1 MCTEYSRTVELLAAE
16 CGCPLEHPIAV
27 KFRSY
32 VMDGDWD
39 QVINV
44 YTMNCQTCLACSDC
58 WLLISE
64 VVGCWHLQSAGCQL
78 IFIALI

>member
-1 MCTEYSRTVELLAAE
+1 MHVMYVCSRTVELLAAE

-39 QVINV
+39 QVINSSIIILIIHV
-44 YTMNCQTCLACSDC
+44 VMCITFSCM
-58 WLLISE
+58 LLFTIR
-64 VVGCWHLQSAGCQL
+64 C
-78 IFIALI
+78 